1 MSTAQPL
8 MLSPRRRDGMTG
20 KSPEKEEREGVL
32 EHFLHKETKNTV
44 QDSTHTMWLHGSCC
58 RDRFT
63 GGKNIE
69 GW

>member
-8 MLSPRRRDGMTG
+8 MPSPRRGDGMTG
-20 KSPEKEEREGVL
+20 RSPEKEEREGVL
-32 EHFLHKETKNTV
+32 ENFLHKEAKNRA
-44 QDSTHTMWLHGSCC
+44 QGSTDTMWLHGSCC

-63 GGKNIE
+63 GGKNTE